1 MEALVLAVLLVV
13 MPIIVVASLGL
24 LLAILIYGIIL
35 GVALGPTILGIFI
48 GMNVADSG
56 MGALIIIGS
65 IVITPFWI
73 AFFVKQGWY
82 RELLK
87 IGASG
92 LG

>member
-1 MEALVLAVLLVV
+1 MEALVLVVLLVV
-13 MPIIVVASLGL
+13 MAIIAFVALGL

-48 GMNVADSG
+48 GMNVADPG

-73 AFFVKQGWY
+73 AFSVKQGWY
-82 RELLK
+82 RALLE
-87 IGASG
+87 IGGSG